1 MSKRLST
8 KWLATIGI
16 VGLVGAGTT
25 VGLVNSVGAAPGK
38 SSSVSPAAASPVT
51 TASFTFSVSV
61 SGLTPAPVTVTG
73 SGQADFQNDA
83 ASVMV
88 NVPAGVAKL
97 IPGGSGSPEVI
108 NATLSGNT
116 VYLEV
121 PGLGSKIGAPWI
133 SLALPTKATSALPG
147 AFTKV
152 ASALGNVNSIVEF
165 AKNHH
170 ATVTPLASATVNNT
184 QATGD
189 KIVATRSHSGKT
201 HTITASVW
209 ADSSDR
215 LVEATVASSGATK
228 LGSLD
233 VTATVDF
240 TNYGSPVT
248 ITVPAPSQ
256 VKAIPLSTV
265 KMFAGMAD
273 HRAPRAGRFHALS
286 PLS

>member
-1 MSKRLST
+1 MSQRLST
-8 KWLATIGI
+8 KWLATIGV
-16 VGLVGAGTT
+16 VGLVGVGTT
-25 VGLVNSVGAAPGK
+25 VGLVNSVGATPGK

-61 SGLTPAPVTVTG
+61 SGLTPTTVTVTG

-97 IPGGSGSPEVI
+97 IPGGSGSPQTI
-108 NATLSGNT
+108 NATFSGDT
-116 VYLEV
+116 VYLQV
-121 PGLGSKIGAPWI
+121 PGLASKIGAPWI
-133 SLALPTKATSALPG
+133 SVALPTKATSAIPG
-147 AFTKV
+147 GFTKV

-165 AKNHH
+165 AKAHH
-170 ATVTPLASATVNNT
+170 ATVTPLPSATVNNT
-184 QATGD
+184 PATGD
-189 KIVATRSHSGKT
+189 KIVVTRTHAGKT
-201 HTITASVW
+201 HTITTSVW

-228 LGSLD
+228 FGSLG

-256 VKAIPLSTV
+256 VKAIPLSMV
-265 KMFAGMAD
+265 KMFTGMAD
-273 HRAPRAGRFHALS
+273 HRAAGIRRFHS
-286 PLS
+286 PTSLG